1 MASTLFRG
9 PVLVGKKNEAGKTGF
24 NIEQKDS
31 NYTVVINNGDSGKTL
46 LSNTKDVVFTLP
58 SIAVGNVYTFT
69 LPSIAVGNVYTFVN
83 TGADGQNNLTINP
96 ATLDGIL
103 YLGGLVDNKDLINTL
118 ATSKVGD
125 YVTIA
130 SLNSIVFWTVVDVQG
145 VWAKE
150 S

>member
-9 PVLVGKKNEAGKTGF
+9 PVLVGKKNEAGVTGF

-31 NYTVVINNGDSGKTL
+31 NYTVVISTDSGKTL

-58 SIAVGNVYTFT
+58 AIAIGNV
-69 LPSIAVGNVYTFVN
+69 VTFVN
-83 TGADGQNNLTINP
+83 TGADGQNNLTISPNGS
-96 ATLDGIL
+96 DGIL
-103 YLGGLVDNKDLINTL
+103 YLGGLVDDKDLINTQ

-125 YVTIA
+125 RVTIA
-130 SLNSIVFWTVVDVQG
+130 SLNSTVFWTVVDSQG

-150 S
+150 A

>member
-9 PVLVGKKNEAGKTGF
+9 PVLVGKKNEAGVTGF

-31 NYTVVINNGDSGKTL
+31 NYTVVISTDSGKTF

-58 SIAVGNVYTFT
+58 GIAVGNVFTF
-69 LPSIAVGNVYTFVN
+69 IN
-83 TGADGQNNLTINP
+83 TGADGQNNLTISPNSS
-96 ATLDGIL
+96 DGIL
-103 YLGGLVDNKDLINTL
+103 YVGGLVDNKDLINTQ

-125 YVTIA
+125 YVKIA
-130 SLNSIVFWTVVDVQG
+130 ALNSTAHWTVVEAQG

>member
-9 PVLVGKKNEAGKTGF
+9 PILQGKKNEAGLTGY
-24 NIEQKDS
+24 NIEQKDT
-31 NYTVVINNGDSGKTL
+31 NYTVVIGNGDSGKTF

-58 SIAVGNVYTFT
+58 AIAVGSVYTF
-69 LPSIAVGNVYTFVN
+69 IN
-83 TGADGQNNLTINP
+83 TGADGQNNLTISPDAN
-96 ATLDGIL
+96 DGIL
-103 YLGGLVDNKDLINTL
+103 YVGGLVDDKDLINTQ

-125 YVTIA
+125 YVKIA
-130 SLNSIVFWTVVDVQG
+130 ALNSTAHWTVVEAQG

>member
-1 MASTLFRG
+1 MATTLFRG
-9 PVLVGKKNEAGKTGF
+9 PVLVGKKNEAGVTGY

-58 SIAVGNVYTFT
+58 A
-69 LPSIAVGNVYTFVN
+69 IAVGNVYTFVN
-83 TGADGQNNLTINP
+83 TGADAQNNLTIRPN
-96 ATLDGIL
+96 ANDGIL
-103 YLGGLVDNKDLINTL
+103 YLGGLTDDKDLINTQ

-130 SLNSIVFWTVVDVQG
+130 SLNSTVFWTVVDAQG

>member
-9 PVLVGKKNEAGKTGF
+9 PVLVGKKNEAGVTGY

-31 NYTVVINNGDSGKTL
+31 NYTVVINTDSGKTF
-46 LSNTKDVVFTLP
+46 LSNTKNVVFTLP
-58 SIAVGNVYTFT
+58 SIAVGNVFTF
-69 LPSIAVGNVYTFVN
+69 YN
-83 TGADGQNNLTINP
+83 TGTDGQNNLTISP
-96 ATLDGIL
+96 AAADGIL
-103 YLGGLVDNKDLINTL
+103 YLGGLVDDKDVINTL

-130 SLNSIVFWTVVDVQG
+130 SLNSTVFWTVVDVQG

-150 S
+150 

>member
-1 MASTLFRG
+1 MATTLFRG
-9 PVLVGKKNEAGKTGF
+9 PILHGKKNEAGVTGY

-31 NYTVVINNGDSGKTL
+31 NYTVVINNGDSGKTF

-58 SIAVGNVYTFT
+58 SIA
-69 LPSIAVGNVYTFVN
+69 IGNVYTFVN
-83 TGADGQNNLTINP
+83 TGADGQNNLTISP

-103 YLGGLVDNKDLINTL
+103 YLSSLTDNKDIINTQG
-118 ATSKVGD
+118 TSKVGD

-130 SLNSIVFWTVVDVQG
+130 SLNSVVFWTVVDSQG

-150 S
+150 A

>member
-9 PVLVGKKNEAGKTGF
+9 PVLVGKKNEAGVTGF

-31 NYTVVINNGDSGKTL
+31 NYTVVISTDSGKTF
-46 LSNTKDVVFTLP
+46 LSNTTDVVFTLP
-58 SIAVGNVYTFT
+58 AIAIGNVF
-69 LPSIAVGNVYTFVN
+69 TFVN
-83 TGADGQNNLTINP
+83 TAADGGNNLTISPNSS
-96 ATLDGIL
+96 DGIL
-103 YLGGLVDNKDLINTL
+103 YLGSLTDNKDVINT
-118 ATSKVGD
+118 ASTSKVGD

-130 SLNSIVFWTVVDVQG
+130 SLNSTAHWTVVDVQG

>member
-9 PVLVGKKNEAGKTGF
+9 PILQGKKNEAGLSGY

-31 NYTVVINNGDSGKTL
+31 NYTVVITTDSGKTF

-58 SIAVGNVYTFT
+58 AIAIGNVFTF
-69 LPSIAVGNVYTFVN
+69 IN
-83 TGADGQNNLTINP
+83 TGADGQNNLTISPNSS
-96 ATLDGIL
+96 DGIL
-103 YLGGLVDNKDLINTL
+103 YVGGLVDNKDLINTL

-125 YVTIA
+125 YVKIA
-130 SLNSIVFWTVVDVQG
+130 ALNSTAHWTVVEAQG